1 MNKRFIKQVLCIVL
15 ALVLMMALAACGEAE
30 NGEPE
35 LITVTDG
42 EVIGEGAAEFPLTI
56 VDAEGKSIQ
65 ITVKTDADTVGAA
78 LVDLGII
85 AGEDSEYG
93 LYVKTVNGT
102 TLDYEQDGM
111 YWSFYI
117 NGEYAMTGVDLTA
130 IEAGASY
137 ELKAE

>member
-30 NGEPE
+30 KGEPE

-56 VDAEGKSIQ
+56 VDVEGKSIQ

>member
-15 ALVLMMALAACGEAE
+15 ALVLMMALAACGETE
-30 NGEPE
+30 TGEPE

-56 VDAEGKSIQ
+56 VDAEGKSLQ

-93 LYVKTVNGT
+93 LYVKTVNGI

>member
-15 ALVLMMALAACGEAE
+15 ALVLMMALAACGETE

>member
-1 MNKRFIKQVLCIVL
+1 MNKRFFKQVLCIVL

-30 NGEPE
+30 TGEPE

-42 EVIGEGAAEFPLTI
+42 EVIGEGATEFPLTI
-56 VDAEGKSIQ
+56 VDAEGKSLQ
-65 ITVKTDADTVGAA
+65 ITVKTDAETVGAA
-78 LVDLGII
+78 LVDLGVI

-102 TLDYEQDGM
+102 TLDYEQDGK

-117 NGEYAMTGVDLTA
+117 NGEYAMTGVDATA
-130 IEAGASY
+130 IEAGTSY

>member
-30 NGEPE
+30 TGEPE

-56 VDAEGKSIQ
+56 VDAEGKSLQ

-78 LVDLGII
+78 LVDLGVI

-93 LYVKTVNGT
+93 LYVKTVNGI

-117 NGEYAMTGVDLTA
+117 NGEYAMTGVDMTA

>member
-1 MNKRFIKQVLCIVL
+1 MNKRFFKQVLCIVL

-30 NGEPE
+30 TGEPE

-42 EVIGEGAAEFPLTI
+42 EVIGEGATEFPLTI
-56 VDAEGKSIQ
+56 VDADGKSLQ

-78 LVDLGII
+78 LVDLGVI

-93 LYVKTVNGT
+93 LYVKTVNGI
-102 TLDYEQDGM
+102 TLDYEQDGK

-117 NGEYAMTGVDLTA
+117 NGEYAMTGVDATA
-130 IEAGASY
+130 IEAGTSY
-137 ELKAE
+137 EFKAE

>member
-1 MNKRFIKQVLCIVL
+1 MNKRFIRQVLCIVL
-15 ALVLMMALAACGEAE
+15 ALVLMMALAACGETE
-30 NGEPE
+30 TGEPE
-35 LITVTDG
+35 LITVNDG
-42 EVIGEGAAEFPLTI
+42 EVIGEGATEFPLTI
-56 VDAEGKSIQ
+56 VDAEGKSLQ

-93 LYVKTVNGT
+93 LYVKTVNGI

-117 NGEYAMTGVDLTA
+117 NGEYAMTGVDLTS